1 MAKEK
6 ERLLKKM
13 LLPKRTKFRKQFR
26 GKETI
31 KGKAWLGSHLAF
43 GEYGLKVLSG
53 GLLTSRQIEAA
64 RKAIIHYTK
73 RSGKLWIRVFPDKPV
88 SKKPGETRM
97 GGGKSPVDHYAA
109 VVKGGRIIFE
119 LSGVP
124 KEQAKEAL
132 RRAGQ
137 KFPMKTKFVEED

>member
-1 MAKEK
+1 
-6 ERLLKKM
+6 M
-13 LLPKRTKFRKQFR
+13 LLPKKSKFRKQFR
-26 GKETI
+26 GRETV
-31 KGKAWLGSHLAF
+31 KGEAWAGSNLSF
-43 GEYGLKVLSG
+43 GEFGLKAISG

-64 RKAIIHYTK
+64 RKAAMHFTK

-109 VVKGGRIIFE
+109 VVKPGRIIFE
-119 LSGVP
+119 ISGVT
-124 KEQAKEAL
+124 EETAEEAL

-137 KFPMKTKFVEED
+137 KLPVKTKFVSE